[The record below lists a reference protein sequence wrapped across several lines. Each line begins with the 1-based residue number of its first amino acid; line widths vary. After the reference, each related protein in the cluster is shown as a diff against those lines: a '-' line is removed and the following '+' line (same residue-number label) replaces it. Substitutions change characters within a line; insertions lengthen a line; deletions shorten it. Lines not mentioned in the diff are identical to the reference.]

1 MWPTGNDSQ
10 NQNYSCMQ
18 CDHLETAHKTKT
30 VHACNVTYWKLF
42 TKPKLFMHA
51 IWPTGNNSQ
60 NQNCS
65 CMQSDLETTH
75 KTKTVHACNLTWKL
89 LTKPK
94 LFMHETWPV
103 GNYSQIQTNAHACNV
118 SRDLLEMTHNIKTV
132 LAKLFKTVQET
143 THKTKLQCGMVTT
156 IHKIKVSTHSMWLD
170 GKWWENSNPNCSR
183 KQIDSTLTHLTQHD
197 TEHATNLKS
206 HWHVSF
212 TKTTT
217 TSKKQKTKPV
227 QLVGSSL
234 TSVQQLQYLW
244 RKSIY
249 CSTGVQVVEALVM
262 RLGQGLLHLILC
274 HLVKQT
280 PEDNRLLLDNKD

>member
-42 TKPKLFMHA
+42 TKPKLFKHA

-94 LFMHETWPV
+94 LFMHAIWPGNYSQNRNCSCMQSDLETTHKTKTVHACNLTYWELLTKPKLFMHETWPV

-132 LAKLFKTVQET
+132 LTKLFKTVQET
-143 THKTKLQCGMVTT
+143 THKKLSTK
-156 IHKIKVSTHSMWLD
+156 
-170 GKWWENSNPNCSR
+170 
-183 KQIDSTLTHLTQHD
+183 
-197 TEHATNLKS
+197 
-206 HWHVSF
+206 
-212 TKTTT
+212 
-217 TSKKQKTKPV
+217 
-227 QLVGSSL
+227 
-234 TSVQQLQYLW
+234 
-244 RKSIY
+244 
-249 CSTGVQVVEALVM
+249 
-262 RLGQGLLHLILC
+262 
-274 HLVKQT
+274 
-280 PEDNRLLLDNKD
+280 